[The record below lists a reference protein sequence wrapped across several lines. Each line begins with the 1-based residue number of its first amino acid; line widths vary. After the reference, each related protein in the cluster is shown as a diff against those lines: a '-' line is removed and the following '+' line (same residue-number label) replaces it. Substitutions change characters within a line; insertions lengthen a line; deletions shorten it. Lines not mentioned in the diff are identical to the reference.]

1 VRRSEKITRSA
12 APAREDLNMLLAE
25 LIAGAPV
32 RGVEGDPQVEIT
44 GISYDS
50 RETKPG
56 HLFFSLA
63 RDAERNR
70 ANIDDAL
77 NRGARAVAVA
87 GRWGGKGAARLAASV
102 SSGTLIDAPQPR
114 LLMGVAA
121 ARFFGAPS
129 ARANL
134 VGITGTSGKT
144 TTTYLLRAIFEAAGR
159 PTGIIGTIGIFIRDH
174 KIYHGLTTPE
184 SVDFESSLAQMEREG
199 VHDAFAEVS
208 SIGIAEGRVD
218 ALDFSACLF
227 TNLGRDHLDYH
238 GTLENYFAAKLR
250 LFTEILPRSTHRERL
265 AVVNGDDP
273 FGRRIL
279 DATESSKI
287 RKISFGL
294 EVANDVHPISIKTGI
309 DGIHGTISVL
319 GRAIDID
326 SPLLGEFYLR
336 NILGAS
342 ALSAASG
349 IDELAVAA
357 GVRRC
362 SGAPG
367 RMEAVRARDGVT
379 VLVDY
384 AHKPDALEAVLSTLR
399 PLTRERLICVFGCG
413 GDRDRGKR
421 PVMGEI
427 AARRA
432 NLAILTSDNP
442 RTEDPLQIIA
452 EVEGGL
458 KTAGLTRIA
467 ETRARDSTGYIVEP
481 DRRGAIA
488 IALRLARP
496 GDVVVIAGKGHE
508 DYQLVGNRV
517 LKFDDRTVVR
527 ELASELGF

>member
-1 VRRSEKITRSA
+1 MK
-12 APAREDLNMLLAE
+12 LAE
-25 LIAGAPV
+25 LIAGAAV
-32 RGVEGDPQVEIT
+32 RAIEGDPEVEIT
-44 GISYDS
+44 AISYDS
-50 RETKPG
+50 RETRPG
-56 HLFFSLA
+56 HLFFALA
-63 RDAERNR
+63 RDAARKR

-77 NRGARAVAVA
+77 NRGARAVVVD
-87 GRWGGKGAARLAASV
+87 GGWGEQGETRLAASV
-102 SSGTLIDAPQPR
+102 PKCTLIDAPQPR

-129 ARANL
+129 ERVKV

-144 TTTYLLRAIFEAAGR
+144 TTTYLLRSIFEAAGR
-159 PTGIIGTIGIFIRDH
+159 PSGIIGTIGIFVREQ

-184 SVDFESSLAQMEREG
+184 AVDFEASLAQMERED

-218 ALDFSACLF
+218 ALSFRACLF

-238 GTLENYFAAKLR
+238 GTIENYFAAKLR
-250 LFTEILPRSTHRERL
+250 LFTEILPKSTHRDPI

-273 FGRRIL
+273 YGRRVL
-279 DATESSKI
+279 EATKSSKI
-287 RKISFGL
+287 RRISFGL
-294 EVANDVHPISIKTGI
+294 DRSLDVHPLRVETGI

-319 GRAIDID
+319 GKTIEID

-342 ALSAASG
+342 AVSVASG
-349 IDELAVAA
+349 IDGSAVAD

-367 RMEAVRARDGVT
+367 RMEAVPARDGVT

-399 PLTRERLICVFGCG
+399 PLTRGRLVCVFGCG

-427 AARRA
+427 AGRLA

-442 RTEDPLQIIA
+442 RTEDPLKIIA
-452 EVEGGL
+452 DVEAGL
-458 KTAGLTRIA
+458 KSAGLTRIEQA
-467 ETRARDSTGYIVEP
+467 RANDSAGYLVEP

-488 IALRLARP
+488 IALRLARV
-496 GDVVVIAGKGHE
+496 GDVLVIAGKGHE
-508 DYQLVGNRV
+508 DYQLVGNKV
-517 LKFDDRTVVR
+517 LNFDDRAVVR
-527 ELASELGF
+527 ELASEHQS